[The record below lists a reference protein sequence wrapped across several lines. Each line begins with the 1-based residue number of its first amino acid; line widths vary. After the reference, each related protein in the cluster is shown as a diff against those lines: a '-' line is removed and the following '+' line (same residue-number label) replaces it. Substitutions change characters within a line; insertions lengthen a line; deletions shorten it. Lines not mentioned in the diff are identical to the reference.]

1 MTKKS
6 TEKYPDLA
14 LLEATILKHL
24 TPDLCAPAYRVLW
37 SDENPTLGFCSVA
50 SEAAW
55 FLLGGKPSG
64 WMSYVGRD
72 DTGCTHW
79 WLQKKTGEIFD
90 PTRHQ
95 YENIGKTPPYESG
108 RPCAFMGIRKDP
120 KNTWGFERRPGRRA
134 EKLLIK
140 ILGSSP
146 PKKPTQEKN

>member
-55 FLLGGKPSG
+55 FLLGGGAVELDELRGPRRH
-64 WMSYVGRD
+64 GR
-72 DTGCTHW
+72 HA
-79 WLQKKTGEIFD
+79 LVAPK
-90 PTRHQ
+90 
-95 YENIGKTPPYESG
+95 EN
-108 RPCAFMGIRKDP
+108 
-120 KNTWGFERRPGRRA
+120 RR
-134 EKLLIK
+134 
-140 ILGSSP
+140 
-146 PKKPTQEKN
+146 NF